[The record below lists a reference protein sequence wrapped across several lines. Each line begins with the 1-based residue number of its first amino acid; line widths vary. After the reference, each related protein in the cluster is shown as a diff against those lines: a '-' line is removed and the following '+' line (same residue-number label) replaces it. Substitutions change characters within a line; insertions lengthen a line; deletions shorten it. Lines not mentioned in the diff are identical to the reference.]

1 MTKKI
6 YSIRINL
13 NVQGYSC
20 TFYDKKINFG
30 MYVKCMCTV
39 ALFQLTFVFF
49 KWLVI
54 KVIVVG
60 KRRRSSQNLKKQ
72 SKVNINYTIP
82 Y

>member
-1 MTKKI
+1 
-6 YSIRINL
+6 
-13 NVQGYSC
+13 
-20 TFYDKKINFG
+20 

-72 SKVNINYTIP
+72 SKVNINYTVP